1 MSGLFKPKDGDF
13 ASLIG
18 KLDAES
24 LEKFTAGSKKPLK
37 EPRSSSPSQPGDF
50 SKNAAANAGPPTAA
64 AHKTSLA
71 ENIVIALIFTAV
83 YWGCTLHSSETAAGR
98 PSSQYASSLSAS
110 SFSDGHQM
118 TRAGNNPPPDKKPLS
133 LPRRRVPAAKQARNL
148 SPGMLIKMPAALCQT
163 AQLPCRKEAV

>member
-83 YWGCTLHSSETAAGR
+83 YWGVYFAFFRDCSRKTFIAICLVFISIFIFGWSSDDESR
-98 PSSQYASSLSAS
+98 KQSAS
-110 SFSDGHQM
+110 GQK
-118 TRAGNNPPPDKKPLS
+118 AAE
-133 LPRRRVPAAKQARNL
+133 PAAPQ
-148 SPGMLIKMPAALCQT
+148 SPRGKT
-163 AQLPCRKEAV
+163 GKEP